1 MVRYSIGLFLAAAAV
16 VAFAFAAPPASKG
29 TPAPQPLRLYVF
41 DCGTLHVA
49 DVGRFQLKK
58 EEVSTTDL
66 SVACYLIV
74 HPKGTLIWDTVQSRF
89 CVDTHRKSR
98 RRNILFSRMGRLAMS
113 SCASPCSRN

>member
-1 MVRYSIGLFLAAAAV
+1 MGATRFNCSWPRLPSWPSI
-16 VAFAFAAPPASKG
+16 AAPPASKG

-74 HPKGTLIWDTVQSRF
+74 HPKGTLIWDTGSPLILRGHPPEVP
-89 CVDTHRKSR
+89 TL
-98 RRNILFSRMGRLAMS
+98 NISFSRMGRLATS